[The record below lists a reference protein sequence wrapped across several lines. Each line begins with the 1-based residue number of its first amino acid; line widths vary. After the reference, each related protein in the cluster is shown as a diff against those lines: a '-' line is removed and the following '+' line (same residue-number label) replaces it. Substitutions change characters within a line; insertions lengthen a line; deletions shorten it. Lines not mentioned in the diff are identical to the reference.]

1 MISASCSRR
10 KGDRTGETHFGLV
23 RIFIIPDLA
32 ILHVKSQ
39 RAEHRFAVPCQ
50 RVLAISTIPAGK
62 QGKYT
67 MHKLVLIRHGES
79 A

>member
-1 MISASCSRR
+1 MLKVSALNIVLPC
-10 KGDRTGETHFGLV
+10 
-23 RIFIIPDLA
+23 LA
-32 ILHVKSQ
+32 NACWQSLQS
-39 RAEHRFAVPCQ
+39 
-50 RVLAISTIPAGK
+50 PAGK